1 MSDLMKPG
9 FGVGQCVG
17 KFVGKFVCR
26 LAVLLLIWVTPGLA
40 EVRRS
45 VELNTATD
53 EQLQSLKGIGPAMS
67 GRILAERARAPFSS
81 LADFDE
87 RVKGVGTITLRR
99 WVADGLVL
107 ATPVQAL
114 GLQRS
119 SAKSGSANSSG
130 LSARAAGAPVIE
142 QFQGGGVLPIPR
154 SRVLNLP

>member
-1 MSDLMKPG
+1 MSAVLKPG
-9 FGVGQCVG
+9 FGVGPLAGQLVG
-17 KFVGKFVCR
+17 M
-26 LAVLLLIWVTPGLA
+26 LALLLVIWATPALA

-53 EQLQSLKGIGPAMS
+53 EQLQTLKGIGPAMS

-99 WVADGLVL
+99 WVTDGLVL

-119 SAKSGSANSSG
+119 SAKSSSSTSSASSG
-130 LSARAAGAPVIE
+130 RAAGAPVIE
-142 QFQGGGVLPIPR
+142 QFQGGGVLPMPR

>member
-1 MSDLMKPG
+1 MSVSLFVVKLAG
-9 FGVGQCVG
+9 NFVG
-17 KFVGKFVCR
+17 KFVGKFVGR
-26 LAVLLLIWVTPGLA
+26 LALLLVIWATPGLA
-40 EVRRS
+40 EVRHS
-45 VELNTATD
+45 VEINTATD

-114 GLQRS
+114 GVQRS
-119 SAKSGSANSSG
+119 SAKSASSAS
-130 LSARAAGAPVIE
+130 SARAAGTPVIE
-142 QFQGGGVLPIPR
+142 QFQGGGVLPTPR

>member
-9 FGVGQCVG
+9 FGVGQ
-17 KFVGKFVCR
+17 FVGR
-26 LAVLLLIWVTPGLA
+26 LAVLLVIWATPALA

-99 WVADGLVL
+99 WVTDGLVL
-107 ATPVQAL
+107 ATPVQAS

-119 SAKSGSANSSG
+119 LAKSGSSTSSASSG
-130 LSARAAGAPVIE
+130 RAAGAPVIE
-142 QFQGGGVLPIPR
+142 QFQGGGVLPMPR

>member
-9 FGVGQCVG
+9 FGVGQ
-17 KFVGKFVCR
+17 FVGR

-45 VELNTATD
+45 VDLNTATD

-99 WVADGLVL
+99 WVTDGLVL
-107 ATPVQAL
+107 ATPVQAS

-119 SAKSGSANSSG
+119 LDISGSSTSSASSG
-130 LSARAAGAPVIE
+130 RAAGAPVIE
-142 QFQGGGVLPIPR
+142 QFQGGGVLPMPR